1 MSNDSCAFKST
12 LGRKYIMALTG
23 LGLIGFV
30 IMHMI
35 GNLLIYLGPE
45 KLNAYAESLEDLGA
59 LLWVVRFG
67 LLGLVAAHI
76 TVAIQLKM
84 LNEQARP
91 IAYVAKNTIKAT
103 FASRTMMVSGIILLL
118 FIIYHLL
125 HFTLNVT
132 NPEFGEFLDAKNH
145 HDVYRMVVTGFQ
157 NIYSSVFYII
167 AMVCLGL
174 HLSHGASSWV
184 QSLGLNTP
192 KYARYTQKFGPILAT
207 VVVLGNS
214 SIPLSVL
221 LGIIK

>member
-1 MSNDSCAFKST
+1 MSNDSGIFKST
-12 LGRKYIMALTG
+12 LGRKYIMAITG

-30 IMHMI
+30 LMHMM
-35 GNLLIYLGPE
+35 GNLLIYLGPD
-45 KLNAYAESLEDLGA
+45 KLNAYAESLEDLGG
-59 LLWVVRFG
+59 LLWVARFG
-67 LLGLVAAHI
+67 LLGLVVAHI

-84 LNEQARP
+84 LSQEARP
-91 IAYVAKNTIKAT
+91 VPYVANNTIKAT
-103 FASRTMMVSGIILLL
+103 LASRTMMVSGLILLL

-132 NPEFGEFLDAKNH
+132 NPEFAELVDTKNH
-145 HDVYRMVVTGFQ
+145 HDVYRMVVMGFQ
-157 NIYSSVFYII
+157 NVYSSVFYII

-174 HLSHGASSWV
+174 HLAHGASSCF

-192 KYARYTQKFGPILAT
+192 KYTPYTQKVGPVLAT
-207 VVVLGNS
+207 LVVLGNS